1 MMSSLTLKHR
11 SKLLVKLLVLAAA
24 LVTVLLLTGCIQGT
38 SPIGWSGIVST
49 NGIAYTGSKEGRLVS
64 VNLANGAK
72 QLAETL
78 KVSSSGGSCSSAS
91 GSSGACGG
99 APPAVAIYGSPAF
112 ASTPVGNLV
121 YLAGYNGKVFAY
133 DAANIGQQ
141 RWVYPLEGNLDPIVS
156 GITVFDNTL
165 YFAGTDHYVYALNA
179 SFGTLKWKVPTE
191 GEIWAT
197 PVVDNNTV
205 FISSFD
211 KKVYALD
218 AATGAQKWS
227 APFKTGANNVATALV
242 YDGIVYIGSLDNKL
256 YALNE
261 TNGQEIWQHKGGN
274 WFWARPVELN
284 GLIYAPCLDNNVY
297 VLEAKTGKLVRTYD
311 AQGQV
316 AASPVVIGSNLIV
329 ATQNTK
335 LWSIDT
341 ANPDNSPV
349 LLMTIPESSA
359 APLCAVGNSVY
370 INGPDNKIYGYDLV
384 TKTVLQTMSLT
395 SQ

>member
-11 SKLLVKLLVLAAA
+11 GKLLIKLLILASA
-24 LVTVLLLTGCIQGT
+24 LVIVLLLTGCIRGT
-38 SPIGWSGIVST
+38 SPIGWSGIISNDGT
-49 NGIAYTGSKEGRLVS
+49 AYTGSKEGRLVS
-64 VNLANGAK
+64 VNLTSGAK
-72 QLAETL
+72 QFAETL
-78 KVSSSGGSCSSAS
+78 KVSSSGSGCTSSGGS
-91 GSSGACGG
+91 GGACGG
-99 APPAVAIYGSPAF
+99 APPAVAVYGSPAF

-156 GITVFDNTL
+156 GITIANNIL
-165 YFAGTDHYVYALNA
+165 YFAGTDRYVYALDA

-205 FISSFD
+205 FIGSFD
-211 KKVYALD
+211 KKIYALD
-218 AATGAQKWS
+218 AATGAQKWN
-227 APFKTGANNVATALV
+227 APFETGANNVATALV
-242 YDGIVYIGSLDNKL
+242 SDGIVYIGSLDNNL

-261 TNGQEIWQHKGGN
+261 TSGQEIWRCKGGN

-316 AASPVVIGSNLIV
+316 AASPVVIGSNVIV

-341 ANPDNSPV
+341 ANPANSPV
-349 LLMTIPESSA
+349 LLMAIPESAA

-370 INGPDNKIYGYDLV
+370 VNGPDNKIYGYDLA
-384 TKTVLQTMSLT
+384 TKTVLQTISLS